1 MDENKQFGSALPW
14 AEPAWYSGRPSPYYN
29 ESHFR
34 LRDAVRKW
42 TEENV
47 LDKTE
52 EWQAL
57 GKVPD
62 DVYQK
67 CARDGLLLPIAFGKS
82 IPEEYANYPIIG
94 GIKASEW
101 NGFHD
106 FVLWD
111 ELFRGGSISSV
122 FVGLTV
128 GAPPIKQFASDFL
141 KNKILPEI
149 LSGQKRICLAVTEP
163 SCGSDVRNL
172 TTTAEKTPDGK
183 HYIVNGEKK
192 MSPHPPS

>member
-1 MDENKQFGSALPW
+1 MLLTSKQSSQVLRPPLPILQR
-14 AEPAWYSGRPSPYYN
+14 EP
-29 ESHFR
+29 FQV
-34 LRDAVRKW
+34 VRKW

-47 LDKTE
+47 IDKTE
-52 EWQAL
+52 EWQAA

-62 DVYQK
+62 EVYHK
-67 CARDGLLLPIAFGKS
+67 CARDGLLLTIAFGKS
-82 IPEEYANYPIIG
+82 IPPEFAHYPIIG

-111 ELFRGGSISSV
+111 ELFRGGAISSI

-128 GAPPIKQFASDFL
+128 GAPPIKQFASSWL
-141 KNKILPEI
+141 QQKILPEI
-149 LSGQKRICLAVTEP
+149 LNGQKRICLAVTEP

-172 TTTAEKTPDGK
+172 TTTAEKSECGK
-183 HYIVNGEKK
+183 YYIVNGEKK
-192 MSPHPPS
+192 MSILLCWISDCRL